1 MVKKKDI
8 WLLSI
13 SLSDGSSLTFSDNIN
28 VLLYVNAEPDS
39 CITHKKEQH
48 VVVLFTKAFALVG
61 GAVNEH
67 LGTDN
72 IPKR

>member
-1 MVKKKDI
+1 M
-8 WLLSI
+8 S
-13 SLSDGSSLTFSDNIN
+13 SSLTFIDNIN
-28 VLLYVNAEPDS
+28 VLCMRMKNKIPVQHSE
-39 CITHKKEQH
+39 KKH

-72 IPKR
+72 IPKW

>member
-1 MVKKKDI
+1 MYFFMWMKNKIPVKHSEKK
-8 WLLSI
+8 
-13 SLSDGSSLTFSDNIN
+13 
-28 VLLYVNAEPDS
+28 
-39 CITHKKEQH
+39 H

-72 IPKR
+72 IPKW